1 MCFSCTENET
11 VVRIR
16 NPVDGS
22 VVVIVV
28 TPRPQAETGNPTEND
43 GKVTRYFM
51 LAIFYKQVL
60 YRHTQARFPLM

>member
-1 MCFSCTENET
+1 MCFSCGENET

-28 TPRPQAETGNPTEND
+28 TPPQAETGNPTVND
-43 GKVTRYFM
+43 GKAMKYFM
-51 LAIFYKQVL
+51 QYFTGVIHI
-60 YRHTQARFPLM
+60 YRYPLM